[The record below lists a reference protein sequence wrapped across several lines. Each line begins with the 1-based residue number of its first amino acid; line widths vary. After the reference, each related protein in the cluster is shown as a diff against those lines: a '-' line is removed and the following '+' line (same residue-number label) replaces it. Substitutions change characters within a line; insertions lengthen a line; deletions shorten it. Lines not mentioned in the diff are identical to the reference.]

1 MLEELDR
8 LSAARASFAFE
19 STLSGLAYIERLD
32 RMRQQGYEIEI
43 VFLKLNSPELAI
55 KRVSHRVKHGGHG
68 VPEVDVR
75 RRFARGLHNF
85 EKCYKRLA
93 HTWHLYE
100 NSGSSPVLI
109 EKSL

>member
-1 MLEELDR
+1 MFEELDR

-75 RRFARGLHNF
+75 RRFARGLHSF
-85 EKCYKRLA
+85 EKCSSDWLIPGTCMRIRDL
-93 HTWHLYE
+93 HLF
-100 NSGSSPVLI
+100 
-109 EKSL
+109 